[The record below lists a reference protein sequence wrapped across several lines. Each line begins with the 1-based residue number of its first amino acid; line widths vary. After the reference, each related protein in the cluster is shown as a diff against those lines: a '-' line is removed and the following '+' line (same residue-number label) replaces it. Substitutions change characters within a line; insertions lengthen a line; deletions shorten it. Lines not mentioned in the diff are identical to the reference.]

1 MSTLQVMLGEAQG
14 ELKTPDGRAFKL
26 FPLKLSDLAKL
37 QSKLGPTAKWDSPET
52 REKLQDIEVLC
63 FILWLA
69 IRRDPAAKELTP
81 ESVADLFELTDTPQL
96 RIALE
101 HIMAISGLAPKATA
115 VNGAAAASTGPGSG
129 ST

>member
-1 MSTLQVMLGEAQG
+1 MSTLQVMLGESQG
-14 ELKTPDGRAFKL
+14 ELRTADGRAFKL
-26 FPLKLSDLAKL
+26 FPLKLSDLSKL
-37 QSKLGPTAKWDSPET
+37 QAKLGPTTKWDSPET

-63 FILWLA
+63 FILWLS

-81 ESVADLFELTDTPQL
+81 EGVADLFELTDTPQL

-101 HIMAISGLAPKATA
+101 HIMTISGLSPKATA

-129 ST
+129 SI

>member
-14 ELKTPDGRAFKL
+14 ELKTADGRAFKL
-26 FPLKLSDLAKL
+26 FPLKLSDLSKL
-37 QSKLGPTAKWDSPET
+37 QAKLGPTSKWDSPET

-63 FILWLA
+63 FILWLS
-69 IRRDPAAKELTP
+69 IRRDPSAKELTP

-101 HIMAISGLAPKATA
+101 HIMTISGLAPKATA

>member
-14 ELKTPDGRAFKL
+14 ELKTPDGRVFKL

-37 QSKLGPTAKWDSPET
+37 QAKLGPTSQWDSAQT

-63 FILWLA
+63 FILWLSL
-69 IRRDPAAKELTP
+69 RRDPNAKGMTAED
-81 ESVADLFELTDTPQL
+81 VADLFELTDTPQL

-101 HIMAISGLAPKATA
+101 HIMTISGLSPKATA